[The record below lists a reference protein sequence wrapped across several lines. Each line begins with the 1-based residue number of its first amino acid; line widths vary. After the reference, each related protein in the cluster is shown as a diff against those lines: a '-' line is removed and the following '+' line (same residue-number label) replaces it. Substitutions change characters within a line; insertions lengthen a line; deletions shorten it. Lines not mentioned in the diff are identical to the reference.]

1 MKNKV
6 ISAYITHIKD
16 SLIMTFICLPGFFL
30 TAFSEVLIKN
40 INADL
45 AEKMVKKTDNAFDK
59 MIENYYDSKFKILEI
74 KHPNWFKKAWHLKKK
89 GIKYKYE
96 TGS

>member
-1 MKNKV
+1 MKSKI

-16 SLIMTFICLPGFFL
+16 SIIMIFICFPGFFL
-30 TAFSEVLIKN
+30 VAFGATLIKS

-45 AEKMVKKTDNAFDK
+45 TEKIVKKTDNVFDK

-74 KHPNWFKKAWHLKKK
+74 KHPDWFEKA
-89 GIKYKYE
+89 
-96 TGS
+96 